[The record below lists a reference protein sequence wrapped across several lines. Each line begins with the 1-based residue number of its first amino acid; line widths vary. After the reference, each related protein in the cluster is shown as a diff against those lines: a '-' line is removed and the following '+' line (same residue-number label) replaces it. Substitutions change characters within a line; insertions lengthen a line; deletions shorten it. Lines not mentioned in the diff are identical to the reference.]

1 MIPIGGNVEAILQLK
16 KTTQNDIGE
25 SVESYETYKTLYGYL
40 DFMSGSADS
49 VNYNAKLEETTHVF
63 VCDYTAID
71 LEESE
76 CRLLV
81 NGKAYEVTYIDDP
94 MLLHRHLEIFLKYT
108 GD

>member
-1 MIPIGGNVEAILQLK
+1 MTPIGGNVEAILQHK
-16 KTTQNDIGE
+16 TTTQNEIGE
-25 SVESYETYKTLYGYL
+25 SVESYETYKKLYGFL

-63 VCDYTAID
+63 VCDYTPID
-71 LEESE
+71 IEENE
-76 CRLLV
+76 CRLVV
-81 NGKAYEVTYIDDP
+81 NNKAYEVTYIDDP